1 MVIVDCLQE
10 RVKILFSNFS
20 YPVIY
25 NNHWHHDGGPQKRRR
40 NKKIQQGEILMLEA
54 IRLIAERKISEAIRK
69 GLLDTQG
76 WRNRP
81 LPMTCDNL
89 VPEELRMA
97 HKILKNA
104 GYLPPE
110 IEAKKEIQQIE
121 ELLAS
126 CEDEC
131 TRVKRIKKLNFLVQK
146 LNIMKGDSVN
156 IESQEEYYRK
166 IVERISIGK
175 RNTE

>member
-1 MVIVDCLQE
+1 MIAC
-10 RVKILFSNFS
+10 
-20 YPVIY
+20 
-25 NNHWHHDGGPQKRRR
+25 
-40 NKKIQQGEILMLEA
+40 KKNLTGCNPTMLKA

-69 GLLDTQG
+69 GLLDSPE

-81 LPMTCDNL
+81 LPVANDQL
-89 VPEELRMA
+89 VPEDLRMA

-110 IEAKKEIQQIE
+110 IETKKEIQQIE
-121 ELLAS
+121 DLLAA

-131 TRVKRIKKLNFLVQK
+131 TRVRQIKKLNCLVQK
-146 LNIMKGDSVN
+146 LNTMKGGPVN

-166 IVERISIGK
+166 IVERISVK
-175 RNTE
+175 KHNAE

>member
-1 MVIVDCLQE
+1 
-10 RVKILFSNFS
+10 
-20 YPVIY
+20 
-25 NNHWHHDGGPQKRRR
+25 
-40 NKKIQQGEILMLEA
+40 MLEA
-54 IRLIAERKISEAIRK
+54 IRLIAERRISEAIQK
-69 GLLDTQG
+69 GLLDTQA

-110 IEAKKEIQQIE
+110 IEAKREIQQIE
-121 ELLAS
+121 DLLAT

-131 TRVKRIKKLNFLVQK
+131 TRVKQIKKLNYLVLK
-146 LNIMKGDSVN
+146 LNIMKGDRVN

-166 IVERISIGK
+166 IVERISVK
-175 RNTE
+175 KQNPE

>member
-1 MVIVDCLQE
+1 
-10 RVKILFSNFS
+10 
-20 YPVIY
+20 
-25 NNHWHHDGGPQKRRR
+25 
-40 NKKIQQGEILMLEA
+40 MLEA
-54 IRLIAERKISEAIRK
+54 IRLIAERRITEAIQQ
-69 GLLDTQG
+69 GLLDTAE

-81 LPMTCDNL
+81 LPMTNDQL

-121 ELLAS
+121 DLLAT
-126 CEDEC
+126 CDDEH
-131 TRVKRIKKLNFLVQK
+131 TRVKQIKKLNYLVLK
-146 LNIMKGDSVN
+146 LNAMKGDSVS

-166 IVERISIGK
+166 VVERISVGNK
-175 RNTE
+175 KVK

>member
-1 MVIVDCLQE
+1 
-10 RVKILFSNFS
+10 
-20 YPVIY
+20 
-25 NNHWHHDGGPQKRRR
+25 
-40 NKKIQQGEILMLEA
+40 MLEA
-54 IRLIAERKISEAIRK
+54 IRLIAERKISEAIQK
-69 GLLDTQG
+69 GLLDIQG

-81 LPMTCDNL
+81 LPLTNDNL

-110 IEAKKEIQQIE
+110 IETRKEIQQIE
-121 ELLAS
+121 DLLAT

-131 TRVKRIKKLNFLVQK
+131 TRVKQIKKLNYLVMK
-146 LNIMKGDSVN
+146 LNIMKGGAVN

-166 IVERISIGK
+166 VVERVSVGK
-175 RNTE
+175 GNP